1 MTVDLLRIIQNMF
14 MDKYSRKDINGQFA
28 SYFNRIIGVSNKENY
43 DDILS
48 TLNKKCYENS
58 NVSLIFDGEI
68 HLNGEI
74 ELIEYIYNERT
85 KQDGQVIH
93 CHHESQCQR
102 YFRWNSRAGRLV
114 VSDWLNN
121 AIGKSGKDTA

>member
-48 TLNKKCYENS
+48 TLNKKM
-58 NVSLIFDGEI
+58 L
-68 HLNGEI
+68 
-74 ELIEYIYNERT
+74 
-85 KQDGQVIH
+85 
-93 CHHESQCQR
+93 
-102 YFRWNSRAGRLV
+102 
-114 VSDWLNN
+114 
-121 AIGKSGKDTA
+121 